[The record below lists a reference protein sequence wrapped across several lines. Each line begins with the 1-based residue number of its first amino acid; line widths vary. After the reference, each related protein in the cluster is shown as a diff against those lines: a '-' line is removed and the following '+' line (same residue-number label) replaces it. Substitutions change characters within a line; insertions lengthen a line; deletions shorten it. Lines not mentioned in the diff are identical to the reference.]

1 MGYYMEQHRAL
12 LDQLLGPDRDLPVSK
27 CRKKKINC
35 FDKNVCKYYVA
46 GLCPYHELFK
56 NTKSDLGPCQ
66 YRIHDVHFKDKYSVL
81 DQESKQKYGFEREL
95 CRKLH
100 DLVR

>member
-35 FDKNVCKYYVA
+35 FDKNVCKYYLA

-66 YRIHDVHFKDKYSVL
+66 YKLHDEYFKEQFSSL
-81 DQESKQKYGFEREL
+81 SNEEKQKYKYDRDL
-95 CRKLH
+95 NCKLR
-100 DLVR
+100 DLVK